1 MLEKVVRV
9 SREEFETESGNVYP
23 IVPPLEDDV
32 TPEEFQEHYER
43 AINLIQS
50 IKYDRSDNQGNKIRV
65 EVE

>member
-9 SREEFETESGNVYP
+9 TRDEFETESGNVYP

-43 AINLIQS
+43 AINLVQS
-50 IKYDRSDNQGNKIRV
+50 IKNAGSNNKNTK
-65 EVE
+65 ELG

>member
-9 SREEFETESGNVYP
+9 TRDEFETESGNVYP

-43 AINLIQS
+43 AINLVQS
-50 IKYDRSDNQGNKIRV
+50 IKNTGSNNKNTK
-65 EVE
+65 ELG

>member
-9 SREEFETESGNVYP
+9 TREEFETESGNVYP

-32 TPEEFQEHYER
+32 TPEEFQEHYDR

-50 IKYDRSDNQGNKIRV
+50 IKNARSNNKDTQ
-65 EVE
+65 ELG

>member
-9 SREEFETESGNVYP
+9 TREEFETESGNVYP

-50 IKYDRSDNQGNKIRV
+50 IKDAGSDNQDTQELG
-65 EVE
+65 